1 MLSFG
6 GKAKVE
12 NKPLCQCP
20 AAQNSN
26 NGNNNPTNPKNT
38 NSNNNST
45 TSKSEDKPCRQV
57 ALEGSLFCKD
67 HQNCKPAPTN
77 GSEPKYIA
85 DVLNKLPEYVETH
98 NCISYALR
106 GNKINKDL
114 MAQCKDVKTCDVNFE
129 QPGAASGKR
138 KAMRDESL
146 RTCPT
151 VEKLTKSDLGKAF
164 QPSSYSSMCP
174 KGTSKVALVTAL
186 GVDYHWY
193 RQNPD
198 GTWSD
203 KAGSNKVKNW
213 DAKNRKIINPA
224 GASREYG
231 DGLNYKDFCGFF
243 CVDRTEP
250 VRLKQGGKRKSRKA
264 GKRKSKRS
272 PLTGGRRTRRVR
284 RSSDA

>member
-6 GKAKVE
+6 GKAE
-12 NKPLCQCP
+12 TKPLCQCP
-20 AAQNSN
+20 ANQNKN
-26 NGNNNPTNPKNT
+26 NGANPND
-38 NSNNNST
+38 NNS
-45 TSKSEDKPCRQV
+45 KNEDKPCRKV
-57 ALEGSLFCKD
+57 AQEGSLFCKE
-67 HQNCKPAPTN
+67 HQNCTPPPTN

-85 DVLNKLPEYVETH
+85 DVLNKLPEYIETH

-114 MAQCKDVKTCDVNFE
+114 MAQCKDVKTCSVNFE

-138 KAMRDESL
+138 KAMRNESL

-151 VEKLTKSDLGKAF
+151 VENLTKSDLGKAF
-164 QPSSYSSMCP
+164 KHSSYSATCP
-174 KGTSKVALVTAL
+174 AGTSKVALVTAK

-213 DAKNRKIINPA
+213 DAKNRKIINPS
-224 GASREYG
+224 GADRNYG
-231 DGLNYKDFCGFF
+231 DGLNYKDFCGFY

-250 VRLKQGGKRKSRKA
+250 VRLKQGGKRKSRKH
-264 GKRKSKRS
+264 GQRKSKRAV
-272 PLTGGRRTRRVR
+272 LKGGRLTRRVR

>member
-6 GKAKVE
+6 GKAKAE
-12 NKPLCQCP
+12 DKPLCQCP
-20 AAQNSN
+20 AAQNGI
-26 NGNNNPTNPKNT
+26 NGNNNPTNINSVNNAKNT
-38 NSNNNST
+38 
-45 TSKSEDKPCRQV
+45 DKPCRKV
-57 ALEGSLFCKD
+57 ALEGSLFCKE

-85 DVLNKLPEYVETH
+85 DVLNKLPEYIETH

-106 GNKINKDL
+106 GNKINQDL
-114 MAQCKDVKTCDVNFE
+114 MAQCKDVKTCSVNFE

-138 KAMRDESL
+138 KAMRNEAL

-151 VEKLTKSDLGKAF
+151 VEKLTKSDLGEAF
-164 QPSSYSSMCP
+164 QPSSYSETCP
-174 KGTSKVALVTAL
+174 KGSSKVALVTAK

-250 VRLKQGGKRKSRKA
+250 VHLKQGGKRKSRKA
-264 GKRKSKRS
+264 NKRKYKRNG
-272 PLTGGRRTRRVR
+272 LKGGYQTRRMR

>member
-6 GKAKVE
+6 GSAE
-12 NKPLCQCP
+12 TRPLCQCP
-20 AAQNSN
+20 ANQN
-26 NGNNNPTNPKNT
+26 K
-38 NSNNNST
+38 NNS
-45 TSKSEDKPCRQV
+45 SENTDERPCRNV
-57 ALEGSLFCKD
+57 AVEGSLFCKI

-77 GSEPKYIA
+77 GDEPKYIA
-85 DVLNKLPEYVETH
+85 DVLNKMPEYIETH

-114 MAQCKDVKTCDVNFE
+114 MAQCKDVSSCNVNFE
-129 QPGAASGKR
+129 QPGAASGQR
-138 KAMRDESL
+138 KAMRNESL

-151 VEKLTKSDLGKAF
+151 VEKLTKSDLGTAF
-164 QPSSYSSMCP
+164 QQSSYSETCP
-174 KGTSKVALVTAL
+174 KGSSKVALVTAK

-213 DAKNRKIINPA
+213 DAKKRKIINPE
-224 GASREYG
+224 GASRNYG
-231 DGLNYKDFCGFF
+231 DGLDYKDFCGFY

-250 VRLKQGGKRKSRKA
+250 VTLKQGGKRKNKSRKNRA
-264 GKRKSKRS
+264 LARKSKRNA
-272 PLTGGRRTRRVR
+272 LKGGRRRTRR
-284 RSSDA
+284 SSNA